1 MGATGAVVLVV
12 VVLLV
17 LVIALWVV
25 ATRAALVRMRD
36 LAVEAG
42 ALADQRRS
50 RLADLA
56 THLAAQEAAAAE
68 PDPQT
73 VRALADA
80 EHRLAGDIAF
90 HSAAVRAYDH
100 RLAGVPTSWV
110 GAVSGLH
117 PLGASAEQQR

>member
-1 MGATGAVVLVV
+1 MGATGTVVLVV
-12 VVLLV
+12 VVLL
-17 LVIALWVV
+17 LLVV
-25 ATRAALVRMRD
+25 ALYAVSTRAALVRMRD

-56 THLAAQEAAAAE
+56 AHVASQQASDVE

-73 VRALADA
+73 VKALADA
-80 EHRLAGDIAF
+80 EHRLAGDVAF
-90 HSAAVRAYDH
+90 HAAAVRAYDAKLH
-100 RLAGVPTSWV
+100 AVPASWV

-117 PLGASAEQQR
+117 PLGAAAEN

>member
-1 MGATGAVVLVV
+1 MGTVGTVVLVV

-17 LVIALWVV
+17 LVAVLYAVS
-25 ATRAALVRMRD
+25 TRAALVRMRD

-42 ALADQRRS
+42 ALAEQRRS
-50 RLADLA
+50 RLADLS
-56 THLAAQEAAAAE
+56 THLTAQEASEVE

-90 HSAAVRAYDH
+90 HSAAVRAYDS
-100 RLAGVPTSWV
+100 RLHAVPASWV
-110 GAVSGLH
+110 GALSGLH
-117 PLGASAEQQR
+117 PLGAAAEQH

>member
-1 MGATGAVVLVV
+1 MGTAGTVVLIV

-17 LVIALWVV
+17 LVVALWSV

-42 ALADQRRS
+42 ALAEQRRS
-50 RLADLA
+50 RLADLSA
-56 THLAAQEAAAAE
+56 HLAAQEAVEAPA
-68 PDPQT
+68 DPQT

-90 HSAAVRAYDH
+90 HSAAVRAYDR
-100 RLAGVPTSWV
+100 RLSAVPASWV
-110 GAVSGLH
+110 GTLTGLH
-117 PLGASAEQQR
+117 PLGAAAEQQR

>member
-1 MGATGAVVLVV
+1 MGAAGTVVLIV

-17 LVIALWVV
+17 LVVALYAVS
-25 ATRAALVRMRD
+25 TRAALVRMRD

-56 THLAAQEAAAAE
+56 AHVSSQQASDVE

-73 VRALADA
+73 VKALADA
-80 EHRLAGDIAF
+80 EHRLAGDVAF
-90 HSAAVRAYDH
+90 HAAAVRAYDAKLH
-100 RLAGVPTSWV
+100 AVPASWV

-117 PLGASAEQQR
+117 PLGAAAEN